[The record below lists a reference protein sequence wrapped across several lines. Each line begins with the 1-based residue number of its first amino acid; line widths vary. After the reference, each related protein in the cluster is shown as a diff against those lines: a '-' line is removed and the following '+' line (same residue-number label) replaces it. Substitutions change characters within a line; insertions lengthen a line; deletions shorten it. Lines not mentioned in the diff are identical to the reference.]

1 LEAMSNATDFEE
13 MEINGF
19 SVKLDIELV

>member
-1 LEAMSNATDFEE
+1 MSNATDFEE